1 MCHQFSCSCFFV
13 IFFFFKQKTAY
24 EMRISDWSSDVC
36 SSDLASARF
45 LGDYQPMVERGGW
58 NFWVQQVAWG
68 TSKDL
73 GDTAAYDI
81 GGWGATAGVVRALG
95 GAGFAGITI
104 GAALG
109 PEDDGSTATE
119 VSSAQSEITA
129 HWRRRWGGSAP
140 AA

>member
-1 MCHQFSCSCFFV
+1 
-13 IFFFFKQKTAY
+13 
-24 EMRISDWSSDVC
+24 
-36 SSDLASARF
+36 
-45 LGDYQPMVERGGW
+45 MVERGGW

-81 GGWGATAGVVRALG
+81 GGWGATAGVERALG

-109 PEDDGSTATE
+109 HDDDGSTDNV
-119 VSSAQSEITA
+119 VSSEQYEIAA
-129 HWRRRWGGSAP
+129 HWRGRWRSEERTSEHQSLMRISYAVFCLKHKTNSHKK
-140 AA
+140 